1 MENLAASSRT
11 KRCPECGV
19 HIPVEA
25 IRCPDCHKRVG
36 PVDKH
41 GVGRKAVN
49 YRAYAEMVIAFAVLG
64 FFVWWFFL
72 KDK

>member
-1 MENLAASSRT
+1 MVNPASSFKT

-25 IRCPDCHKRVG
+25 TRCPDCHKRVG

-49 YRAYAEMVIAFAVLG
+49 YRAYVEMVLAFAAFG

-72 KDK
+72 R

>member
-1 MENLAASSRT
+1 MENPATSSKT

-19 HIPVEA
+19 YIPA
-25 IRCPDCHKRVG
+25 DATRCPDCHKRVG

>member
-1 MENLAASSRT
+1 MENLAASSKT

-19 HIPVEA
+19 YIPVEA
-25 IRCPDCHKRVG
+25 KRCPDCGKRVG

-49 YRAYAEMVIAFAVLG
+49 YKAYAEMAVAFIVLG